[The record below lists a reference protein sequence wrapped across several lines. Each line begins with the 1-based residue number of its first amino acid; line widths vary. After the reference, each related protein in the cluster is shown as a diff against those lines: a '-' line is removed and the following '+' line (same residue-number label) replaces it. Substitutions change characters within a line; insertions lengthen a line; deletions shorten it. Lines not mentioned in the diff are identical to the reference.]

1 MFKKNP
7 LIKGTL
13 ILIITGLLTRII
25 GFFFRIFLVQGL
37 GADGMGIFQLVF
49 PVQLF
54 LCSLC
59 SMGIQTVISSMSAAD
74 KTHSRTILK
83 NALFISLIL
92 SVFSSSFL
100 YLFSDKIAMY
110 ILSEPRCTSAL
121 KYIAF
126 SIPFASI
133 HTCIC
138 GYYYG
143 IKKAAIPGISQ
154 LIEQLVRVF
163 ATYLIYLTVTENTGV
178 FTPANAVIGAIIGEL
193 ASSAFCLLSLNIKKI
208 SFFNIGY
215 IKKIALSSIPLT
227 ANRMML
233 SIFQSAEAILIPLML
248 KIHGHSTVDA
258 LSIYGILTGM
268 AIPFIMFPA
277 TITNSLSTLL
287 LPAIS
292 ECNSTHNINGIKR
305 VTEKSICLSIYLGI
319 FCTGIFFKYGCETGK
334 VLFHNTTSGY
344 YLFILS
350 WLCTFMYLS
359 TTLSSILNGL
369 KHTTMTFIFNIISI
383 SIRIFFTVF
392 VVPICGISAYMSG
405 LLVSYAFLTFLEY
418 SKIKGYTSAKI
429 QFFKNIIFP
438 MISTILALKI
448 SSLLPDSAY
457 STATLMARCSVAGL
471 IYILLLLVFSKKAL

>member
-13 ILIITGLLTRII
+13 TLIITGLLTRVI

-37 GADGMGIFQLVF
+37 GADGIGIYQLVF
-49 PVQLF
+49 PVQIF
-54 LCSLC
+54 FCSFC
-59 SMGIQTVISSMSAAD
+59 SMGIQTVISSMVASEKKQA
-74 KTHSRTILK
+74 RIILK
-83 NALFISLIL
+83 NALFISMIL
-92 SVFSSSFL
+92 SVLSSAFL
-100 YLFSDKIAMY
+100 YVFSDEISLY
-110 ILSEPRCTSAL
+110 ILSETRCTKAL

-126 SIPFASI
+126 SIPFASL

-143 IKKAAIPGISQ
+143 IKKAAVPGVSQ
-154 LIEQLVRVF
+154 LIEQLVRVL
-163 ATYLIYLTVTENTGV
+163 ATYLIYLAATDNSIN
-178 FTPANAVIGAIIGEL
+178 FTPANAIIGAVIGEI
-193 ASSAFCLLSLNIKKI
+193 ASSLFCLLSLSIRR
-208 SFFNIGY
+208 FTLFNMFY
-215 IKKIALSSIPLT
+215 IKKIAVSSIPLT

-248 KIHGHSTVDA
+248 KIHGHSTVDS
-258 LSIYGILTGM
+258 LSIYGVLTGM

-287 LPAIS
+287 LPAVS
-292 ECNSTHNINGIKR
+292 ECDSNNNKKSIKR

-319 FCTGIFFKYGCETGK
+319 FCTGIFLKYGHEIGTFI
-334 VLFHNTTSGY
+334 FHNTTSGY

-383 SIRIFFTVF
+383 AIRIFFTVF
-392 VVPICGISAYMSG
+392 VVPVYGISAYMSG
-405 LLVSYAFLTFLEY
+405 LLVSYAILTLMEY
-418 SKIKGYTSAKI
+418 TKVALDTKARIYI
-429 QFFKNIIFP
+429 FKNLVFPVFSVIF
-438 MISTILALKI
+438 ALKV
-448 SSLLPDSAY
+448 SALLPAFSYYPAALLQNCIIGGAIY
-457 STATLMARCSVAGL
+457 LFL
-471 IYILLLLVFSKKAL
+471 IAIYCQKAL